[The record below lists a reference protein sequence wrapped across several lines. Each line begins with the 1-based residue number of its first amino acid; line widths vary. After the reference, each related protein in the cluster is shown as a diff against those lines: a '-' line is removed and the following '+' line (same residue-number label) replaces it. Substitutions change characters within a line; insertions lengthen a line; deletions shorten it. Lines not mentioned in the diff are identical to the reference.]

1 MRFLKIHVSWRES
14 LIALVIVLWQGK
26 QRVNQFFAL
35 QELPLVQELNSGIS
49 VLVFMVGETLQE
61 DLVIGLLSNPRLVT
75 EASLVVK
82 CLIMAT

>member
-1 MRFLKIHVSWRES
+1 M
-14 LIALVIVLWQGK
+14 IALVIVLWQGE

-61 DLVIGLLSNPRLVT
+61 DLVIGLLSNPRLV
-75 EASLVVK
+75 S
-82 CLIMAT
+82 